1 MLKKLSALVLSGAF
15 LFAGSNAAMAYE
27 VKAGDTM
34 SKIAQ
39 TNGLSLSD
47 LAAMNPQVSNLN
59 LIYVGQTIHTN
70 KNESKNDLKPL
81 VAAESVKGATAHEI
95 DLMAR
100 LVRAEAES
108 EPYAGKV
115 AVAVVVLNRVES
127 SQFPNSIKEVIY
139 QPGQFSPVSNGQINK
154 PADAESVRAV
164 KEALSSGQS
173 SGAGSLFFYNPSTAT
188 SRWLD
193 SRPTTVVIGNHVFK
207 K

>member
-59 LIYVGQTIHTN
+59 LIYVGQTIHIN
-70 KNESKNDLKPL
+70 KNESKNDLKPP